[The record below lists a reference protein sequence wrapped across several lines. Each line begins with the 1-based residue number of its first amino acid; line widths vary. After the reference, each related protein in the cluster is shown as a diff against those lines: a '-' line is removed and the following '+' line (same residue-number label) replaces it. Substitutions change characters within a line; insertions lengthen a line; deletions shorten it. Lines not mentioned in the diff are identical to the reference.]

1 MRTSES
7 AFSSLVGKK
16 ALITGASRGI
26 GLCIKENLEN
36 VGARVLAP
44 SRSEMDLSNPKSI
57 QEYISSHKPFKADI
71 FIHCAGLNRIAGIL
85 EIERSLLEQVFQ
97 VNFYSAVSLLREMT
111 PYMQG
116 QGWGRILLV
125 SSLYSIVSREN
136 RIAYSTSK
144 NALTG
149 LAKTLTL
156 ELAPYNVLT
165 NCVAPGYVLTD
176 MTKQNLTAQE
186 IKDIES
192 KIPTGRFQSEQDIA
206 NLALF
211 LCSDLN
217 QSITG
222 QLIAVDGGFICR

>member
-1 MRTSES
+1 M
-7 AFSSLVGKK
+7 
-16 ALITGASRGI
+16 
-26 GLCIKENLEN
+26 
-36 VGARVLAP
+36 
-44 SRSEMDLSNPKSI
+44 
-57 QEYISSHKPFKADI
+57 
-71 FIHCAGLNRIAGIL
+71 
-85 EIERSLLEQVFQ
+85 
-97 VNFYSAVSLLREMT
+97 
-111 PYMQG
+111 
-116 QGWGRILLV
+116 
-125 SSLYSIVSREN
+125 
-136 RIAYSTSK
+136 
-144 NALTG
+144 
-149 LAKTLTL
+149 TL